1 MPTYDYRKD
10 TIAAVAT
17 ATGKSGISIVRISG
31 PDSLSVLKPL
41 FRGKRKPEEH
51 VREMLHGFIA
61 DGGEIIDEVLVVYMK
76 APRSYTGED
85 VVEIQCHGGHAAAD
99 AILEKATEHGARLA
113 EPGEFTRRA
122 FLNGRI
128 DLVQAES
135 VMEIVTAEGREHLR
149 RAERL
154 MDGAF
159 SKRIDELLER
169 LKHTMSLL
177 ELNIEFLHQGIE
189 AVETAELGDSIRSI
203 IGVLDTMI
211 TSYTTAKRIKNGL
224 RVVLAGKVN
233 AGKSS
238 LFNTLLGRKRAI
250 VNEAP
255 GTTRDWL
262 EERVEMDGLPVN
274 LIDTAGI
281 RETDDAI
288 EREGVSVTE
297 RLLDDADIIV
307 YLAEHTGHC
316 PDTSRHL
323 ENRENVIRV
332 LSKADVLSA
341 EEKAE
346 SPPDVLPVSSLTGEG
361 VPELRR
367 MLSERA
373 RRLTRSAAGDSLV
386 LVERHRMELLKAR
399 EALERALESVEHW
412 SEEVTVLELKD
423 ARRHME
429 SILGRNIELDVLDS
443 IFNNFCIGK

>member
-1 MPTYDYRKD
+1 MPTFDYRKD

-17 ATGKSGISIVRISG
+17 ATGRGGISIVRISG
-31 PDSLSVLKPL
+31 PESLSVLKPL

-61 DGGEIIDEVLVVYMK
+61 DGDEIIDEVLVVYMR

-99 AILEKATEHGARLA
+99 AILEKALRHGARLA

-159 SKRIDELLER
+159 SKRIEELLER
-169 LKHTMSLL
+169 LGHTMSLL

-189 AVETAELGDSIRSI
+189 EVETAELGGSIRGI
-203 IGVLDTMI
+203 IETLDTMI
-211 TSYTTAKRIKNGL
+211 TSYTTAKRIKHGI

-238 LFNTLLGRKRAI
+238 LFNALLGRRRAI

-262 EERVEMDGLPVN
+262 EEKVEMGGLPVN
-274 LIDTAGI
+274 LIDTAGL
-281 RETDDAI
+281 RETDDEI

-297 RLLDDADIIV
+297 RLIDDADIIV
-307 YLAEHTGHC
+307 HLSEHAGHH
-316 PDTSRHL
+316 PDISRRIG
-323 ENRENVIRV
+323 NRDNVIRV
-332 LSKADVLSA
+332 LSKADLLSG

-346 SPPDVLPVSSLTGEG
+346 SPPDVVPVSSLTGEG
-361 VPELRR
+361 ISELRR
-367 MLSERA
+367 AILKKARA
-373 RRLTRSAAGDSLV
+373 LIRPTAGDSLV
-386 LVERHRMELLKAR
+386 LVERHRRELLKAR
-399 EALERALESVEHW
+399 EALERALESMGRW
-412 SEEVTVLELKD
+412 SEEVTVLELGD

-429 SILGRNIELDVLDS
+429 SILGRNVELDVLDS